1 MSHFPKWATE
11 QVVIAPYSD
20 QWPVVAQELISELS
34 ATFGSDALAIEHI
47 GSTSIPG
54 LAAKPIIDIMVM
66 MKDFDAIDRA
76 AHRLAETHPAWNL
89 VPAELDER
97 PWRRFM
103 VKVVS
108 EHRFAHLHLVPEGQP
123 RWMEHISFRE
133 ALRADSRLV
142 EQYAALKRDL
152 AKIHHQD
159 REGYTD
165 GKAEF
170 IRSVLSRHANG
181 KLTS

>member
-1 MSHFPKWATE
+1 VNQFPKWATE
-11 QVVIAPYSD
+11 EVVIEPYSD

-34 ATFGSDALAIEHI
+34 ATLGSDALAIEHI
-47 GSTSIPG
+47 GSTSIPA

-66 MKDFDAIDRA
+66 MKDFNAIDRA
-76 AHRLAETHPAWNL
+76 AHRLTETHPAWNL

-103 VKVVS
+103 VKVVAD
-108 EHRFAHLHLVPEGQP
+108 HRFAHLHLVPEGQQ
-123 RWMEHISFRE
+123 RWREHLSFRE

-142 EQYAALKRDL
+142 EQYAALKFDL
-152 AKIHHQD
+152 AELHRND
-159 REGYTD
+159 REGYTE

-170 IRSVLSRHANG
+170 IRSVLSRPANG

>member
-1 MSHFPKWATE
+1 MSQFPKWATE
-11 QVVIAPYSD
+11 EVVIAPYSD

-54 LAAKPIIDIMVM
+54 QAAKPIIDIMVM
-66 MKDFDAIDRA
+66 MKNFATIDAA
-76 AHRLAETHPAWNL
+76 AMRLSQVHSAWHL

-97 PWRRFM
+97 SWRRFM

-108 EHRFAHLHLVPEGQP
+108 DHRFAHLHLVPEGEP
-123 RWMEHISFRE
+123 RWMEHLSFRE

-142 EQYAALKRDL
+142 EQYAALKRGL
-152 AKIHHQD
+152 AELHHQD
-159 REGYTD
+159 RESYTD

-181 KLTS
+181 KLTP